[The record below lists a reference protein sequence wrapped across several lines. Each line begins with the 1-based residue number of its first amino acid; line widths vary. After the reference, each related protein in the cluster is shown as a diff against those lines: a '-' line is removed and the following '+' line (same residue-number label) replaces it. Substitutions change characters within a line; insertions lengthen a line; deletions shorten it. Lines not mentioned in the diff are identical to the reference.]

1 MWVEASVEARKM
13 DAVQAILTVLGCKA
27 NQDVQPTPVHL
38 GVCPQQD
45 QVPGLGEEL

>member
-13 DAVQAILTVLGCKA
+13 GAVQAILTVLGCKA
-27 NQDVQPTPVHL
+27 NQGVQPTLVHL

-45 QVPGLGEEL
+45 QVLGPGAEL